1 MMFQKKERYNVNV
14 YCSNCDSLEVLKIKK
29 GKKVSVF
36 LNDEMPDCSNC
47 NCLLIQKKEV

>member
-1 MMFQKKERYNVNV
+1 MFKEKTDYSVNV

-36 LNDEMPDCSNC
+36 LNDEMPDCNNC
-47 NCLLIQKKEV
+47 DCLLKQKKEV